1 MKKIAKAALSAL
13 TALFLLAGTVST
25 LVGCFGSPNI
35 TPRDRYID
43 ARNGFVDALRR
54 GPWRLIP
61 RIEGAEGTKT
71 AVTADPGEDA
81 EPLLL
86 NVYRAEKGDDVR
98 ELWEAVFGD
107 ESFSWCSERLDGEFY
122 GSYPGSADGYLL
134 MDGDIKETLSSIEN
148 LYRVTSDGLIR
159 LTDEY
164 AAPERITT
172 AKEQIEIDGKTVAA
186 DKYVLTLERGVLEEI
201 RDSLVPKDVFDRIA
215 AADEELDEVIDRV
228 EEIEELDLK
237 EDSKLI
243 LSFWQARGATV
254 KAEIAATEEG
264 GAVTLSALVS
274 SDADSVRIDFFLS
287 AEEDGKLTFGLPASV
302 SYTEKDGQFD
312 WRFSVDAGSAV
323 IPETDNIGV
332 YGGGENRVPEFSGI
346 SLRAS
351 GTYGEDTLDGG
362 LTAEIEFA
370 GGELTQSFG
379 IRCKAERE
387 TPRGPVTFE
396 ITPGPEL
403 GGDVKITGKT
413 EAADYAPGEYDPKDA
428 IRYSEA
434 EGEDKE
440 RFDKFTEELTD
451 ALSRFGDAMSDG
463 LGLGFAPNGDGYM
476 SFDLYLTGG
485 EDEFYAL
492 NNYMSGYYIKD
503 LAMTLEDGVA
513 TVETPDGTLVLDLE
527 LRPETVKIGDATFTC
542 EYSDTDDC
550 VFASARREGEDG
562 LYSPTYSVALYDDP
576 DMADLTGA
584 SFNIWFDFEREG
596 DEFIC
601 HLPDGDLTFTYREG
615 DETVLIGGVEFETS
629 VYGYGG
635 SD

>member
-1 MKKIAKAALSAL
+1 MGFKIKNGVLLKYEGAGALERL
-13 TALFLLAGTVST
+13 GIRKQDETVS
-25 LVGCFGSPNI
+25 
-35 TPRDRYID
+35 
-43 ARNGFVDALRR
+43 
-54 GPWRLIP
+54 IP
-61 RIEGAEGTKT
+61 K
-71 AVTADPGEDA
+71 
-81 EPLLL
+81 
-86 NVYRAEKGDDVR
+86 NV
-98 ELWEAVFGD
+98 
-107 ESFSWCSERLDGEFY
+107 SE
-122 GSYPGSADGYLL
+122 
-134 MDGDIKETLSSIEN
+134 I
-148 LYRVTSDGLIR
+148 
-159 LTDEY
+159 
-164 AAPERITT
+164 
-172 AKEQIEIDGKTVAA
+172 
-186 DKYVLTLERGVLEEI
+186 
-201 RDSLVPKDVFDRIA
+201 
-215 AADEELDEVIDRV
+215 ADEAFSMTDVSRVFLPPNVSLIGERAFALCAELQTVDFSGG
-228 EEIEELDLK
+228 LK
-237 EDSKLI
+237 EI
-243 LSFWQARGATV
+243 GTNAF
-254 KAEIAATEEG
+254 
-264 GAVTLSALVS
+264 
-274 SDADSVRIDFFLS
+274 
-287 AEEDGKLTFGLPASV
+287 DGCHVL
-302 SYTEKDGQFD
+302 
-312 WRFSVDAGSAV
+312 RSAV

-550 VFASARREGEDG
+550 VFASARREGEDD
-562 LYSPTYSVALYDDP
+562 LYSPSYSVALYDDP